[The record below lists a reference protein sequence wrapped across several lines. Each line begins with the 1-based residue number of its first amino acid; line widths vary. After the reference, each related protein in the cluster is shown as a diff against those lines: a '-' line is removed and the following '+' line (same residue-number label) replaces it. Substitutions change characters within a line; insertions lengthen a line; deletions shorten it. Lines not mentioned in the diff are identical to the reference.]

1 MTAPPFI
8 VLSKQDLTVLMP
20 FGEYVDAVAD
30 AFRMHTEGRS
40 IAPAPMHIPAGGG
53 GFHVKAGS
61 LPIGPGYT
69 AIKVNGNFPNNR
81 LAHGLPTIQGATLFL
96 ALGVALMS
104 LVVDILYAFLD
115 PRVRY

>member
-40 IAPAPMHIPAGGG
+40 IAPAPTPSTRQWPA
-53 GFHVKAGS
+53 
-61 LPIGPGYT
+61 
-69 AIKVNGNFPNNR
+69 
-81 LAHGLPTIQGATLFL
+81 
-96 ALGVALMS
+96 
-104 LVVDILYAFLD
+104 AF
-115 PRVRY
+115 R